1 MEVEPEEQLQHFAHL
16 ICFVQEQT
24 CAHYFWKPLISE
36 MGGLQ
41 GTGSH
46 RTLPEQLTNFLK
58 QKTMYT

>member
-58 QKTMYT
+58 